1 MNKVVTPMQSSF
13 VPGRH
18 IPNNIVITQEVV
30 HSMRQ
35 MKGKDGFMAVKVD
48 IKKAYD

>member
-1 MNKVVTPMQSSF
+1 MASLRSIISPMQSNF

-18 IPNNIVITQEVV
+18 ITDNIVITQEVV

-35 MKGKDGFMAVKVD
+35 MKGKDGFMVVKVD
-48 IKKAYD
+48 LE